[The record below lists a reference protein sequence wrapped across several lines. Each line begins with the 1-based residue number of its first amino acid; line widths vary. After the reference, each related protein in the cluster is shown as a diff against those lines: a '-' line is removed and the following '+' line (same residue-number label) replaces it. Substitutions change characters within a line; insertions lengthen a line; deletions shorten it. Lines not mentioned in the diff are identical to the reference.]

1 MGPQTYSGVRLDTRH
16 RDQCRKLKIVTQQY
30 GLALGCCETNGP
42 EYVLQTYC
50 GFTAIMS
57 YSWILRFVGRTMTS
71 LWATGIVPNFFSID
85 RLVRVQ
91 WISSITSIRFT
102 LLARKGICEARLWV
116 TLTHTAVEMI
126 NTATQLYEVALVSG
140 VSWTVRVIKVRG
152 QLTGKQC
159 SHCYQ
164 KLRM

>member
-1 MGPQTYSGVRLDTRH
+1 
-16 RDQCRKLKIVTQQY
+16 
-30 GLALGCCETNGP
+30 
-42 EYVLQTYC
+42 
-50 GFTAIMS
+50 
-57 YSWILRFVGRTMTS
+57 MTS